1 MPCGTSADNLSNT
14 GPSGSKLRLF
24 PRRYARA
31 LAFPTFPTFPFFLV
45 RSCFVCA
52 YTREIDYHKLPWG
65 RSRRGYAPPILSAV
79 GVEVSPVV
87 GLNGNWPQYF
97 VRASEILR
105 RVVALRC
112 LPVLAA
118 AILSRCCCGISLR
131 QIRFAIVV
139 LLLLC
144 LLRVLT
150 VLHVWF
156 VFTVLPVL

>member
-1 MPCGTSADNLSNT
+1 MPCGTTADTLSNT

-31 LAFPTFPTFPFFLV
+31 FGGSVFSVFLGSFLL
-45 RSCFVCA
+45 RYA